1 MTTAL
6 TFLIL
11 IAPFAVA
18 AALSWAAHRSDSL
31 RIRFDQFRWS
41 APMIGRLF
49 EDDRDG
55 FRVAHDVDAIRT
67 RFEQAAERGPPQARR
82 ASVARN
88 DSTACDRP
96 AARRRAPDDRRR
108 ARANT
113 LSGGRFRSFR
123 ASAPAA

>member
-41 APMIGRLF
+41 APMVGRLF

-67 RFEQAAERGPPQARR
+67 RFEQSAVLARLRRDRR
-82 ASVARN
+82 ASLGTA
-88 DSTACDRP
+88 STASR
-96 AARRRAPDDRRR
+96 
-108 ARANT
+108 
-113 LSGGRFRSFR
+113 
-123 ASAPAA
+123 

>member
-41 APMIGRLF
+41 APMVGRLF

-55 FRVAHDVDAIRT
+55 FRVA
-67 RFEQAAERGPPQARR
+67 ARRRRRSAPASRQQPVWPLRRAR

-88 DSTACDRP
+88 DSTASR
-96 AARRRAPDDRRR
+96 
-108 ARANT
+108 
-113 LSGGRFRSFR
+113 
-123 ASAPAA
+123 